1 MAIWDTAG
9 QEKYNA
15 VAPVYYRDAMGAIIV
30 YEIISTESFE
40 KVKKWVKELRE
51 HANNKD
57 LVIFLAGN
65 KADME
70 NQRRVDLK
78 ESESYSK

>member
-1 MAIWDTAG
+1 
-9 QEKYNA
+9 
-15 VAPVYYRDAMGAIIV
+15 MGAVVV
-30 YEIISTESFE
+30 YEIVSTESFE

-57 LVIFLAGN
+57 IVIYIAGN

-70 NQRRVDLK
+70 NQRRVPRK
-78 ESESYSK
+78 